1 MLKKC
6 IAYSGV
12 LLAVETVLAFSG
24 YLYYKKLKNSQEYRQ
39 TLYERNSKIL
49 SLYYYVGEKLGQ
61 ADLKDKD
68 LELWHTASKIE
79 K

>member
-1 MLKKC
+1 MSNYYQRC
-6 IAYSGV
+6 SQQYSYV
-12 LLAVETVLAFSG
+12 RKLMW
-24 YLYYKKLKNSQEYRQ
+24 YLYLEYRQ